1 MKGNIDFIIP
11 LCISVLLTAGVTG
24 CSSFPPSTIYH
35 DPVVPWEKQALL
47 LVDDSSK
54 ICGFDDNISSR
65 PAIQSGQIGVIPAGR
80 HTIHVIVDDGK
91 YSTPCPGVALSYD
104 FRPGE
109 RYVVLSGG
117 AASVKILTLD
127 EYDAEWEMSGPFR
140 NSPTKIREQYFREL
154 VLDKFEETVAA
165 LGGNRS

>member
-1 MKGNIDFIIP
+1 MKGNIGLIIP

-35 DPVVPWEKQALL
+35 DPVVSWEKQALL
-47 LVDDSSK
+47 LTDDGSK

-80 HTIHVIVDDGK
+80 HTIHVIVDNGK
-91 YSTPCPGVALSYD
+91 YRAPCPGVALSHD

-117 AASVKILTLD
+117 VASVKILTLD
-127 EYDAEWEMSGPFR
+127 EYEAEWEMSGPFR
-140 NSPTKIREQYFREL
+140 NSPTKVREQYFRKL
-154 VLDKFEETVAA
+154 VLDKFEKTAVV
-165 LGGNRS
+165 LGRNSS